1 MQVNGFILFFYLG
14 DFCCFPQKGFS
25 LRKMKIVIV
34 QKVVRWA
41 QGGIDNTDVNTRKL
55 LAIRGALH
63 LKSSTLRLYEQQEDG
78 EWGLVSVRT
87 TVQGET

>member
-1 MQVNGFILFFYLG
+1 MALFCFPIWG
-14 DFCCFPQKGFS
+14 DFCCFPQKGLS
-25 LRKMKIVIV
+25 VRKMKIVLV

-41 QGGIDNTDVNTRKL
+41 QEGIDNTDVNTRKL
-55 LAIRGALH
+55 VAIWGALH
-63 LKSSTLRLYEQQEDG
+63 LKSSTLRLYEQQEDR